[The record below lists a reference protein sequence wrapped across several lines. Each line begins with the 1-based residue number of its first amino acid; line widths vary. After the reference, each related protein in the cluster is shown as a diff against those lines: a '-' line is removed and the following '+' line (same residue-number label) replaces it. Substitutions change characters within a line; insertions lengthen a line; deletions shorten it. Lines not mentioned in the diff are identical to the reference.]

1 MTKFPLTLL
10 MFAVLPV
17 SAQVLFD
24 TLRPDIRMQEK
35 LHDTKQKIDSLLD
48 KRDDRGHRSVD
59 TLFLQRMPQRLRLK
73 VMLNGS
79 GTEMN
84 VKGRNDNGSYT
95 AKLSAQHKYTV
106 SIGASYRGLSAAF
119 SINPAHLAGRN
130 NDYEFNMNAYS
141 NKFGAD
147 VIYSSAKTFEGDIS
161 SNDGE
166 TSVPA
171 GTVRQNQLSVNV
183 YYVFNSRH
191 FSYPAAFT
199 QSWIQ
204 KRSAGSF
211 MIGASFVG
219 GEVESDDGELIG
231 KGTSDMSYAN
241 VGVGCGYAYNLVLRH
256 KWLIHLSSLPEL
268 VVFSRVVSTH
278 NGLEER
284 TPYRFPNI
292 IAIGRIAVVRHFKR
306 YYAGMT
312 AVVNTS
318 TIGDK
323 KEMQLATT
331 KWRAR
336 LFVGLKL

>member
-1 MTKFPLTLL
+1 
-10 MFAVLPV
+10 MFVVLPV
-17 SAQVLFD
+17 SAQVSSD
-24 TLRPDIRMQEK
+24 TLDFGVRGYEK
-35 LHDTKQKIDSLLD
+35 LHHTRQKIDSLLD
-48 KRDDRGHRSVD
+48 KRDDRSRRSVD

-79 GTEMN
+79 GTDMK
-84 VKGRNDNGSYT
+84 VRGRNDAGSYT
-95 AKLSAQHKYTV
+95 AKLTAQNKYTV
-106 SIGASYRGLSAAF
+106 SIGASYRGLSAAL
-119 SINPAHLAGRN
+119 SINPAHLTGRN

-147 VIYSSAKTFEGDIS
+147 IIYSSAKTFEGNIS

-166 TSVPA
+166 TSVST

-183 YYVFNSRH
+183 YYVFNSRR

-199 QSWIQ
+199 QSWMQ

-211 MIGASFVG
+211 MLGVSFVG
-219 GEVESDDGELIG
+219 GKVESDDGELIG

-241 VGVGCGYAYNLVLRH
+241 VGVGCGYAYNLVLRN

-268 VVFSRVVSTH
+268 VVFSRGVSTH
-278 NGLEER
+278 DGLEER
-284 TPYRFPNI
+284 MPYRFPNI
-292 IAIGRIAVVRHFKR
+292 IAVGRIAVVRHFKE

-336 LFVGLKL
+336 LFIGLKL

>member
-1 MTKFPLTLL
+1 MLVT
-10 MFAVLPV
+10 LPV
-17 SAQVLFD
+17 RAQVLSD
-24 TLRPDIRMQEK
+24 TLIDGRRALER
-35 LHDTKQKIDSLLD
+35 LHDTRQKIDSLLD
-48 KRDDRGHRSVD
+48 KRDDRGRRRVD
-59 TLFLQRMPQRLRLK
+59 TLYLQRMPQRLRLK
-73 VMLNGS
+73 LMLNGS
-79 GTEMN
+79 GTEMR

-95 AKLSAQHKYTV
+95 ARLSAQNKYTV
-106 SIGASYRGLSAAF
+106 SIGASYRGLSAAL
-119 SINPAHLAGRN
+119 SINPAHLAGKN

-147 VIYSSAKTFEGDIS
+147 VIYSSAKTYKGDITS
-161 SNDGE
+161 DAGE
-166 TSVPA
+166 VSVPA
-171 GTVRQNQLSVNV
+171 GSVSQKQLSVNA
-183 YYVFNSRH
+183 YYVFNSRR

-204 KRSAGSF
+204 KRSAGGF
-211 MIGASFVG
+211 MLGVSFVG
-219 GEVESDDGELIG
+219 GEIESDVSQLIG
-231 KGTSDMSYAN
+231 KNVSNMSYAN
-241 VGVGCGYAYNLVLRH
+241 VGVGCGYAYNLVLRG

-268 VVFSRVVSTH
+268 VVFSRGSTT
-278 NGLEER
+278 NDGQKVR
-284 TPYRFPNI
+284 MPYTFPNI
-292 IAIGRIAVVRHFKR
+292 IAVGRIAVVRHFKR